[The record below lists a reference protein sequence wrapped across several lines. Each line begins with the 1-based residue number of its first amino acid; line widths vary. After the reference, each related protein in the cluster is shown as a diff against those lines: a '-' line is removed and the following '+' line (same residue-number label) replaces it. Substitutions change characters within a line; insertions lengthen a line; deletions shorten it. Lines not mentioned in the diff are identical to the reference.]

1 MASLITALITLASL
15 CAGTIL
21 GSLIRSRLPD
31 HHLRDDSRDVIK
43 LASGMIATLV
53 ALVIGLLVSSSKST
67 YDQASAGVTQIGAK
81 VILLNRLLE
90 RYGPETKA
98 IRRRMSEVIATSV
111 EQLWPTDHRLTPNL
125 AAIEQI
131 SGMDDVHDMI
141 VQLTPRDEA
150 HRVLRSHAI
159 ETCIELAHS
168 RWLIIEQAQNRL
180 PVAFLAML
188 IFWLTVLFASL
199 GLLAPRNA
207 TTWCCLFVCAV
218 SMAGAIYLILEMNR
232 PLEGA
237 VQISPAPLQ
246 KALSVIG
253 KGEG

>member
-1 MASLITALITLASL
+1 MASLVTALITLASL

-21 GSLIRSRLPD
+21 GSMIRSRLPD
-31 HHLRDDSRDVIK
+31 HHLHDDSRDVIK
-43 LASGMIATLV
+43 TASGMIATLV

-90 RYGPETKA
+90 RYGPETKT
-98 IRRRMSEVIATSV
+98 IRRRMSEVIATGV
-111 EQLWPTDHRLTPNL
+111 ERLWPTDPSRTPNL

-131 SGMDDVHDMI
+131 SGMEDVHDMI
-141 VQLTPRDEA
+141 AQLAPRDEA
-150 HRVLRSHAI
+150 HHVLRSQAI
-159 ETCIELAHS
+159 ATCIELAHS
-168 RWLIIEQAQNRL
+168 RWLIIEQAQTTL
-180 PVAFLAML
+180 PTAFLAML
-188 IFWLTVLFASL
+188 IFWLMVLFASL

-253 KGEG
+253 KGDG

>member
-1 MASLITALITLASL
+1 MASLITALITLACL

-31 HHLRDDSRDVIK
+31 HHLRDDSRDVVK
-43 LASGMIATLV
+43 TASGMIATLV

-81 VILLNRLLE
+81 VIMLNRDLV
-90 RYGPETKA
+90 RYGPETEA
-98 IRRRMSEVIATSV
+98 IRQRIKEGIAANV
-111 EQLWPTDHRLTPNL
+111 EHIWPNGPKPNPNL
-125 AAIEQI
+125 AAIEQS
-131 SGMDDVHDMI
+131 SGMDQVHDMI
-141 VQLTPRDEA
+141 VQLVPQDEP

-159 ETCIELAHS
+159 STCIELAQS
-168 RWLIIEQAQNRL
+168 RWLIIEQAQTSL
-180 PVAFLAML
+180 PMAFLAML

-218 SMAGAIYLILEMNR
+218 SMAGAIYLILELNR

-253 KGEG
+253 KSG

>member
-1 MASLITALITLASL
+1 MASPITALITLACL

-21 GSLIRSRLPD
+21 GSQIRSRLPE
-31 HHLRDDSRDVIK
+31 HHLHDDSRDVLK
-43 LASGMIATLV
+43 MASGMIATLV

-67 YDQASAGVTQIGAK
+67 YDQASAGVTQIGAR
-81 VILLNRLLE
+81 VILLDRLLE

-98 IRRRMSEVIATSV
+98 IRQRMSEGIAASV
-111 EQLWPTDHRLTPNL
+111 EQLWPTGRGLNPSL
-125 AAIEQI
+125 AAIEQK

-141 VQLTPRDEA
+141 VQLAPHDEA
-150 HRVLRSHAI
+150 HRVLRSQAI
-159 ETCIELAHS
+159 STCLDLAQS
-168 RWLIIEQAQNRL
+168 RWLIIEQAQTTL
-180 PVAFLAML
+180 PTAFLAML

-207 TTWCCLFVCAV
+207 TTWSCLFVCAV
-218 SMAGAIYLILEMNR
+218 SMAGAIYLILELNR

-237 VQISPAPLQ
+237 VQISPAPLR

-253 KGEG
+253 KIP